1 MKGESARRAVAS
13 AEVGRG
19 PDVRG
24 AAVRQCGI
32 RMDRGG
38 AQRSVDPMKM
48 RNVSFPNLYGSFFDN
63 ISPPN
68 FVFS

>member
-1 MKGESARRAVAS
+1 MRARRAVYSGRFNSKDERTEDKRVILGVVKGESARRAVAS

-38 AQRSVDPMKM
+38 AQRSM
-48 RNVSFPNLYGSFFDN
+48 
-63 ISPPN
+63 
-68 FVFS
+68 